1 MGSSLTADRAAAPAF
16 TARSGSWG
24 ILGGTFDPVHHAHL
38 AIAEQTRETL
48 GLEGVLFVPAA
59 VPVHRPGRPITP
71 VAHRIAML
79 ERAIADNAAFR
90 LSRIEADRPGPSYTV
105 DTLELLHRDAREGR
119 APFPAPGQGHPGS
132 QDPFVFILS
141 VEALAGFVTWR
152 EPQRILQLTR
162 LAVVPR
168 AGYPA
173 IGPSWVAE
181 RLPGQE
187 DRLTFL
193 DAPELSHSASTIRR
207 LAAEGRSVR
216 YLVPDAVA
224 RYIAEH
230 RPYGS
235 PGSGEAMKEAYPT

>member
-1 MGSSLTADRAAAPAF
+1 MGSSLTAVRTSATASPA
-16 TARSGSWG
+16 RPRSWG

-59 VPVHRPGRPITP
+59 IPVHKPGRPITP
-71 VAHRIAML
+71 VTHRVAML

-90 LSRIEADRPGPSYTV
+90 LSRIEVERPGPSYTV

-119 APFPAPGQGHPGS
+119 APFHGAGEGHPRGP
-132 QDPFVFILS
+132 DPFVFILS
-141 VEALAGFVTWR
+141 MEALAGFLAWR
-152 EPQRILQLTR
+152 EPQRVLQLTR

-168 AGYPA
+168 PGYRA

-187 DRLTFL
+187 DRVTFL
-193 DAPELSHSASTIRR
+193 DGPELGHSASTIRR
-207 LAAEGRSVR
+207 LAAAGRSVR

-235 PGSGEAMKEAYPT
+235 PGSGEAIKEADPT